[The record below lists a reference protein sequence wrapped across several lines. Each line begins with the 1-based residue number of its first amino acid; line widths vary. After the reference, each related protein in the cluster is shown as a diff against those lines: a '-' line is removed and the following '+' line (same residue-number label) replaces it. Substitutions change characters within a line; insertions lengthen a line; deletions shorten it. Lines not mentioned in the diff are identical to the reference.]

1 MLCLSRRRDESII
14 IGDDVVIMILDIR
27 GDVVR
32 LGITAPIEVAIDRA
46 EIRDAKDRERR
57 KDGGA

>member
-1 MLCLSRRRDESII
+1 MCLSRKRDESII